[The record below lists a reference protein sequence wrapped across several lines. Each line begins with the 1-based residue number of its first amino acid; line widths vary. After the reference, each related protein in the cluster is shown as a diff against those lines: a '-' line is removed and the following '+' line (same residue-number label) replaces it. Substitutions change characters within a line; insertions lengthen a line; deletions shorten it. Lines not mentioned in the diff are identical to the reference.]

1 MEYCTVNECTE
12 IIVMRYARELGY
24 TVITLKQRK
33 IGHLPVPWAHYV
45 KFQQSGSPEENLSHL

>member
-24 TVITLKQRK
+24 TVTALKQRK
-33 IGHLPVPWAHYV
+33 IGHLPVPWAR
-45 KFQQSGSPEENLSHL
+45 

>member
-33 IGHLPVPWAHYV
+33 IGHLPAPWAR
-45 KFQQSGSPEENLSHL
+45 